1 MMQSIS
7 YRNALI
13 AALMLHILIAI
24 MLLVESTNEHPVL
37 VASAKTEMSQEQPTP
52 IEQQDQAIKAVSVNS
67 QDVMNTVNRLKEERL
82 QQQKAEDQRQR
93 TLTQQAEA
101 ARLRRV
107 AEQQHLE
114 KLKDEAAKLAVTR
127 QKQME
132 EDNLHL
138 KQLAKQKVE
147 QEKQLSEMKNQQI
160 QMQKRQQQEKDKLV
174 ELQRKKASELA
185 RINQEKEIKATEDL
199 AQKERAATAAAQ
211 QATLNAEKMA
221 RTAGEV
227 DKYKALIIGA
237 ISRQWILPENA
248 NSGMSSQF
256 RIRLAP
262 NGVVLE
268 VNLTRSSGDSIL
280 DRSAQ
285 SAIYKASPLP
295 VPNDPETFN
304 LFRDISLTVR
314 PESARG

>member
-1 MMQSIS
+1 MMQSLS

-13 AALMLHILIAI
+13 GAVMFHVLIAF
-24 MLLVESTNEHPVL
+24 MLMYESTSKHPVL
-37 VASAKTEMSQEQPTP
+37 MATNNPAHSEEHPTAIQPNNEP
-52 IEQQDQAIKAVSVNS
+52 IKAVSVNS
-67 QDVMNTVNRLKEERL
+67 DEVMKTVNHLKEERL
-82 QQQKAEDQRQR
+82 HQQQAEEKRQR
-93 TLTQQAEA
+93 MLTQQAEA

-114 KLKDEAAKLAVTR
+114 KLKEESAQIAIKR

-132 EDNLHL
+132 EEQLHL
-138 KQLAKQKVE
+138 KQLAKQKEAEEKKLAEMKSQQLQMQKQQE
-147 QEKQLSEMKNQQI
+147 QEKN
-160 QMQKRQQQEKDKLV
+160 KLV
-174 ELQRKKASELA
+174 ELQKKKAVELA
-185 RINQEKEIKATEDL
+185 RANEAKDAKAKEDL
-199 AQKERAATAAAQ
+199 AQKQRAAAEQAAVNAAKSAQ
-211 QATLNAEKMA
+211 M
-221 RTAGEV
+221 AGEV

-248 NSGMSSQF
+248 NSSMSSQF

-268 VNLTRSSGDSIL
+268 VSLTRSSGDPIL

-295 VPNDPETFN
+295 VPNDPQTFN

>member
-1 MMQSIS
+1 MMQLLS
-7 YRNALI
+7 YRNSLI
-13 AALMLHILIAI
+13 AAVTIHVLIAF
-24 MLLVESTNEHPVL
+24 MLMYESTSKHPVL
-37 VASAKTEMSQEQPTP
+37 MATNKSALSEEHPTAIQSNNEP
-52 IEQQDQAIKAVSVNS
+52 IKAVSVNS
-67 QDVMNTVNRLKEERL
+67 EEVMKTVNHLKEERL
-82 QQQKAEDQRQR
+82 HQQQAEENRQR
-93 TLTQQAEA
+93 MLTQQAEA

-114 KLKDEAAKLAVTR
+114 KLKEEAAQIAIKR

-132 EDNLHL
+132 EEKLHL
-138 KQLAKQKVE
+138 KQLAKQKEAEEKKLAEMKSQQLQMQKQQE
-147 QEKQLSEMKNQQI
+147 QEKN
-160 QMQKRQQQEKDKLV
+160 KLV
-174 ELQRKKASELA
+174 ELQKKKAVELA
-185 RINQEKEIKATEDL
+185 RANEAKVAKAKEDL
-199 AQKERAATAAAQ
+199 AQKQRAAAAEQAAVNAAKNAQ
-211 QATLNAEKMA
+211 M
-221 RTAGEV
+221 AGEV

-248 NSGMSSQF
+248 NSSMSSQF

-268 VNLTRSSGDSIL
+268 VSLTRSSGDPIL

-295 VPNDPETFN
+295 VPNDPQTFN